1 MRESVTCD
9 ILEAGQ
15 AEILRSLMRDASLA
29 LVQFHPQ
36 LGEVTDN
43 LERMGKMIDQI
54 CHTQKVDLIVF
65 PELATTGYEN
75 GVKFTELAEQI
86 PGYTTNFLGKLANDF
101 HVHIAAGM
109 VVKHKVESVI
119 YNSAVLV
126 GPDGEVMGEYRK
138 VHLKGEEKLAFRPG
152 FKFPVFE
159 TDFGRIGLLLGWD
172 LAFPEAARSLALD
185 GAEVLAVLANWE
197 APNVEEWRTCLL
209 ARAYENSLFVAGAN
223 RIGDEYTYSFFGES
237 MIIGPRG
244 ELYAQVVR
252 SQDDTPQEA
261 FAAAK
266 LDLEQVRKYREELQL
281 FQARQPTAYRA
292 VVRPY

>member
-1 MRESVTCD
+1 
-9 ILEAGQ
+9 
-15 AEILRSLMRDASLA
+15 MRDATIA

-36 LGEVTDN
+36 LGQVSDN
-43 LERMGKMIDQI
+43 LERMGKMVDQI
-54 CHTQKVDLIVF
+54 CHTQKVNLIIF

-75 GVKFTELAEQI
+75 GVNFTELAEQL

-101 HVHIAAGM
+101 QVHIAVGM

-119 YNSAVLV
+119 YNSAVLI

-138 VHLKGEEKLAFRPG
+138 VHLKGEEKLAFRAG
-152 FKFPVFE
+152 YKFPVFE
-159 TDFGRIGLLLGWD
+159 TDFGNVGLLVGWD

-185 GAEVLAVLANWE
+185 GAEILAVCANWE
-197 APNVEEWRTCLL
+197 KPHVEEWRAYLL
-209 ARAYENSLFVAGAN
+209 ARAYENALFIGGAN

-244 ELYAQVVR
+244 ELYAQVPKGE
-252 SQDDTPQEA
+252 DDMPQEA
-261 FAAAK
+261 FACARVD
-266 LDLEQVRKYREELQL
+266 LDHIKKYREELQL

-292 VVRPY
+292 VVKPY